1 MSMKKLALAA
11 ALSAALVACG
21 DAAEES
27 DEPVAPAATETA
39 AAEGWAG
46 TYEFEVEGKTT
57 TSVLMAD
64 GTYTDTVDGE
74 VVESG
79 TWEENAEGQV
89 CFDPPGEDTPVT
101 CFTAG
106 EPGEDGTFVATPD
119 EGEPLTIR
127 KVS

>member
-1 MSMKKLALAA
+1 MKRLVLAA
-11 ALSAALVACG
+11 ALTGALAACG
-21 DAAEES
+21 NPAEES
-27 DEPVAPAATETA
+27 DDPAGPIATEA
-39 AAEGWAG
+39 AADEGWAG
-46 TYEFEVEGKTT
+46 TYEFQVEGKNTT
-57 TSVLMAD
+57 AVMTAD

-79 TWEENAEGQV
+79 TWEENADGQV
-89 CFDPPGEDTPVT
+89 CFDPAGEDTPVT

>member
-1 MSMKKLALAA
+1 MKRLVLAA
-11 ALSAALVACG
+11 ALTGALAACG
-21 DAAEES
+21 NPAEES
-27 DEPVAPAATETA
+27 GDPVPAATETVA
-39 AAEGWAG
+39 ADSWAG
-46 TYEFEVEGKTT
+46 TYEFEIEGETT
-57 TSVLMAD
+57 TAALMAD

-89 CFDPPGEDTPVT
+89 CFDPAGEDTPVT

-106 EPGEDGTFVATPD
+106 EVGEDGTFVATPD

>member
-1 MSMKKLALAA
+1 MKKLVLVAMLIGALA
-11 ALSAALVACG
+11 ACG
-21 DAAEES
+21 DAAEEA
-27 DEPVAPAATETA
+27 DDPAGPVATETV
-39 AAEGWAG
+39 AAESWAG
-46 TYEFEVEGKTT
+46 TYEFEVDGETT
-57 TSVLMAD
+57 TAVMMAD

-89 CFDPPGEDTPVT
+89 CFDPAGEDTPVT
-101 CFTAG
+101 CFIAG
-106 EPGEDGTFVATPD
+106 EPAEDGTFVATPD

>member
-1 MSMKKLALAA
+1 MKKLVLAA
-11 ALSAALVACG
+11 ALTGALAACG
-21 DAAEES
+21 NPAEES
-27 DEPVAPAATETA
+27 DDPIAPSATETAA

-46 TYEFEVEGKTT
+46 TYEFEVDGKTT
-57 TSVLMAD
+57 TSALMAD
-64 GTYTDTVDGE
+64 GTYTDTVDDE

-89 CFDPPGEDTPVT
+89 CFDPTGEDTPVT

-106 EPGEDGTFVATPD
+106 EVAEDGTFVATPN